1 MWFLAQAMF
10 AHVDINMA
18 DLMEVKSRGIW
29 ILTER
34 WRKFSP
40 SAIGC
45 TLDIHPLKCL
55 FDVHTLG
62 ACDNDGELTRPVE
75 KKIMA

>member
-34 WRKFSP
+34 WR
-40 SAIGC
+40 
-45 TLDIHPLKCL
+45 
-55 FDVHTLG
+55 
-62 ACDNDGELTRPVE
+62 
-75 KKIMA
+75 